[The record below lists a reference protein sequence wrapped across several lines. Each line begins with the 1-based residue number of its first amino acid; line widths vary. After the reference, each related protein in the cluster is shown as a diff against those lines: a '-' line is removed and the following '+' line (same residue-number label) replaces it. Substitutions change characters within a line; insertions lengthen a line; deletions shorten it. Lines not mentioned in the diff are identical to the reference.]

1 VILTFPPAGI
11 PTIKMLAGTV
21 MLGDLN
27 DFIAPSQACVNPIL
41 AAKPQAGAGSAEGVS
56 KVTLSLDYDEPKPS
70 LVVGGKRPNLIKADA
85 TSNAAKVSLNDCLA
99 CSGCVTSAE
108 TILITQQSTAEM
120 RKALADRSKY
130 TLRVASVSPQALA
143 SLAVHYGLTDPAD
156 CFERLRAFLTTSL
169 EFDAVVD
176 TVVAAEISLLESAD
190 EFVRRVRAA
199 RRTPAAPA
207 SGVASAAHAAPSRGK
222 IPWVAPTP
230 TVAVSATHSKLV
242 PEGSNAWSADL
253 PLVDHASFS
262 TSSGVWSGGAAGG
275 AASVATAASE
285 SSVDSG
291 SARSVSGPLP
301 VLASS
306 CPGWVCYAEKTV
318 PESLPFVSAVKS
330 PQQVAGALL
339 KHLLSGGGLVPSDT
353 AAGGGAAVIAA
364 REPFA
369 APAAASAARVYH
381 VTIMPCYDRKLE
393 ASRRDFAWEQQG
405 TAAKISG
412 SASGGRGGLGDS
424 GVAAPEAV
432 PEVDCV
438 LATGEIIDLL
448 SESGVHLADVV
459 PAEEGEGG
467 QGAARRSAACCEPG
481 SGCAAAAAAVA
492 DLPSSA
498 DRMAVEGED
507 GSGCRRGGC
516 CRCSTAQASAVA
528 ASAAASVSRI
538 ERMLTGCTRRCRSCG
553 VSASG
558 GCSSS
563 AAAVLALSA
572 VEGSSDGY
580 CDFVLRYAA
589 AELLGVAAVAAAA
602 PGAGGS
608 DADAAAAAAAA
619 GGGGASAAGA
629 PPSAGSGAAHPAPT
643 VTYAFSAGRNADFRE
658 ATLSVG
664 GVRQLSFAIA
674 YGFRNI
680 QAIVQRL
687 RRGRCEFDYVEVM
700 ACPSGCAN
708 GGGQAKHD
716 APVLPRTAAADAAGV
731 GAAADAGAA
740 VAAAG
745 ESLSAGTGAF
755 LSMPLP
761 RDPVKQRIAAVRGM
775 MQAGAAAGS
784 LPPANVPST
793 QAAAVYEALRGGDAA
808 ATDRLR
814 RLLLHTQYHH
824 VAKLETGLTA
834 KW

>member
-1 VILTFPPAGI
+1 
-11 PTIKMLAGTV
+11 

-41 AAKPQAGAGSAEGVS
+41 AAKPQAGAGSAEGVA

-70 LVVGGKRPNLIKADA
+70 LIVGGKRPNLIKADA

-99 CSGCVTSAE
+99 CSGCVTTAE

-120 RKALADRSKY
+120 RKALADRCKY

-143 SLAVHYGLTDPAD
+143 SLAVHYGLADPAD
-156 CFERLRAFLTTSL
+156 CFERLRAFLMTSL
-169 EFDAVVD
+169 GFDAVVD

-199 RRTPAAPA
+199 RRTSAVRVPD
-207 SGVASAAHAAPSRGK
+207 VTSAALVVPSRGK
-222 IPWVAPTP
+222 LPWVAPTP
-230 TVAVSATHSKLV
+230 TVAVSATHSKV
-242 PEGSNAWSADL
+242 VTEGSNAWSADL

-262 TSSGVWSGGAAGG
+262 TSSGVWSGGAASG
-275 AASVATAASE
+275 AASVSGGHSTAGVGPE
-285 SSVDSG
+285 SAVDSG
-291 SARSVSGPLP
+291 AAGSVVGPLP

-339 KHLLSGGGLVPSDT
+339 KHLLCRGGLVPAGTET
-353 AAGGGAAVIAA
+353 AAAGSAVQ
-364 REPFA
+364 EPTSA
-369 APAAASAARVYH
+369 SAASDARVYH

-393 ASRRDFAWEQQG
+393 ASRRDFAWEQG
-405 TAAKISG
+405 TAAKS
-412 SASGGRGGLGDS
+412 SSGGGGDGSDGS
-424 GVAAPEAV
+424 GAGAPEAV

-438 LATGEIIDLL
+438 LATSEIIDLL
-448 SESGVHLADVV
+448 NESGVHLADVA
-459 PAEEGEGG
+459 PAEGEGS
-467 QGAARRSAACCEPG
+467 ARRGAGCCEPD
-481 SGCAAAAAAVA
+481 SACPAAAAAAA

-498 DRMAVEGED
+498 DRMLVEGED
-507 GSGCRRGGC
+507 GSGCRKGGR
-516 CRCSTAQASAVA
+516 CRCSSPVPAS
-528 ASAAASVSRI
+528 SAAAGAPGSAAGASLSTI
-538 ERMLTGCTRRCRSCG
+538 ERMLTGCTRRCSCRCG
-553 VSASG
+553 ASASSR
-558 GCSSS
+558 CSS

-589 AELLGVAAVAAAA
+589 AELLGVTAVAAA
-602 PGAGGS
+602 PGASGSSGG
-608 DADAAAAAAAA
+608 DAAATA
-619 GGGGASAAGA
+619 GGGAASAAGA
-629 PPSAGSGAAHPAPT
+629 PPSAAAPPAPT
-643 VTYAFSAGRNADFRE
+643 VAYSFSAGRNADFRE

-664 GVRQLSFAIA
+664 GVRQLSFAVA

-700 ACPSGCAN
+700 ACPSGCVN

-716 APVLPRTAAADAAGV
+716 APVPPRAT
-731 GAAADAGAA
+731 AAADAGAA
-740 VAAAG
+740 AAAGAAVAAAAG
-745 ESLSAGTGAF
+745 DTLPTGSESA

-775 MQAGAAAGS
+775 MQAGAARS
-784 LPPANVPST
+784 LPPANVPSR
-793 QAAAVYEALRGGDAA
+793 QAAAVYEALRGEDAA
-808 ATDRLR
+808 ATARLR

>member
-1 VILTFPPAGI
+1 
-11 PTIKMLAGTV
+11 MLAGTV

-41 AAKPQAGAGSAEGVS
+41 AAKPQVAAGSGEGAA

-85 TSNAAKVSLNDCLA
+85 ASTAAKVSLNDCLA

-130 TLRVASVSPQALA
+130 TLRVASVSRQAVA
-143 SLAVHYGLTDPAD
+143 SLAVHYGLSDPAD

-169 EFDAVVD
+169 GFDAVVD

-207 SGVASAAHAAPSRGK
+207 AGVVSAAHAASSRGK
-222 IPWVAPTP
+222 VPWVAPTP
-230 TVAVSATHSKLV
+230 TVAVSATHSKV
-242 PEGSNAWSADL
+242 VTEGSNAWSADL

-262 TSSGVWSGGAAGG
+262 TSSGIWSGGAASGG
-275 AASVATAASE
+275 AASASTAAVRPDAAVE
-285 SSVDSG
+285 SGAGG
-291 SARSVSGPLP
+291 SIDGPLP

-339 KHLLSGGGLVPSDT
+339 KHLLSGGGLVPADT
-353 AAGGGAAVIAA
+353 AAGGGAAGHAV
-364 REPFA
+364 REPSA
-369 APAAASAARVYH
+369 ALAASAARVYH

-393 ASRRDFAWEQQG
+393 ASRRDFAWEQG
-405 TAAKISG
+405 PAGKSREGAGGGGASND
-412 SASGGRGGLGDS
+412 SGG
-424 GVAAPEAV
+424 AAPEAV

-438 LATGEIIDLL
+438 LATGEVIELL
-448 SESGVHLADVV
+448 NESGVHLADVA
-459 PAEEGEGG
+459 PAQGEA
-467 QGAARRSAACCEPG
+467 GAARSSAACCEPG
-481 SGCAAAAAAVA
+481 SACSAAAAAAAAAAAVAA

-498 DRMAVEGED
+498 DRMRVEGED
-507 GSGCRRGGC
+507 ASGCRRGGC
-516 CRCSTAQASAVA
+516 CRCSTAPA
-528 ASAAASVSRI
+528 AAAGAARAPSAAATSLARI
-538 ERMLTGCTRRCRSCG
+538 ERMLTGCTRRCSACG
-553 VSASG
+553 ASASG
-558 GCSSS
+558 GCSS

-589 AELLGVAAVAAAA
+589 AELLAVNAVAAA
-602 PGAGGS
+602 PGAGGVGGG
-608 DADAAAAAAAA
+608 DAAATA
-619 GGGGASAAGA
+619 GGGVASAADA
-629 PPSAGSGAAHPAPT
+629 PPSFAGSAAPPTPT
-643 VTYAFSAGRNADFRE
+643 VTYSFSAGRNADFRE
-658 ATLSVG
+658 ATLTVG

-708 GGGQAKHD
+708 GGGQARHD
-716 APVLPRTAAADAAGV
+716 APVLPRTAPADAAGA

-740 VAAAG
+740 GSAAAG
-745 ESLSAGTGAF
+745 ETLAPGSDSA

-761 RDPVKQRIAAVRGM
+761 RDPVKRRIAAVRGM
-775 MQAGAAAGS
+775 MQAGAAGS
-784 LPPANVPST
+784 LPPANVPSR
-793 QAAAVYEALRGGDAA
+793 QAAAVYEALRGIDAA
-808 ATDRLR
+808 ATHRMR